1 MKLSVDLNVLEVIA
15 FLQIYNVMAQF
26 NVQMGLMKT
35 IVILKKIVDSNVL
48 RGIA

>member
-1 MKLSVDLNVLEVIA
+1 MKLSVDLNVLKVIA
-15 FLQIYNVMAQF
+15 FLQIYNVMAHL

-35 IVILKKIVDSNVL
+35 IVILIKIVDSNVL